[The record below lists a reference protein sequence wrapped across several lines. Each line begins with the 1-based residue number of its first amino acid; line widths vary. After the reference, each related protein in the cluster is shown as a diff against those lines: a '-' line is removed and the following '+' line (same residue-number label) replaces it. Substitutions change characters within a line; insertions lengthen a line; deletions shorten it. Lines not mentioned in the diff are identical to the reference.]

1 VVGSKRLDISKPVLL
16 TSVGVGLAT
25 GLYGISFGALSSA
38 AGLDFWQTM
47 VLSLLMFSGGSQF
60 AFVAVV
66 SGGSPA
72 LAAAVTSA
80 WLMGIR
86 NGFYAV
92 RMGPI
97 LKLVGAKKLVAAL
110 LTIDESTAVSV
121 AQESAKEQRQGFWL
135 TGAAVF
141 GFWNSATAVGALLG
155 QAMGDPRLWGMDA
168 AAAAAFVGLI
178 WPRLRE
184 RQSLIVALLAIGL
197 AVFSAPFVPNG
208 IPVLIAGLGAIVFG
222 LFNWFGG
229 KND

>member
-1 VVGSKRLDISKPVLL
+1 MAVSKSVLA

-66 SGGSPA
+66 SGGSAA

-110 LTIDESTAVSV
+110 VTIDESTAVSV
-121 AQESAKEQRQGFWL
+121 AQDSPKEQRQGFWL
-135 TGAAVF
+135 TGAAVYL
-141 GFWNSATAVGALLG
+141 FWNSATALGAVLG
-155 QAMGDPRLWGMDA
+155 QGMGDPKTWGMDA

-178 WPRLRE
+178 WPRLKE
-184 RQSLIVALLAIGL
+184 RQSLVVALIAVGL
-197 AVFSAPFVPNG
+197 AVVSAPFVPAG
-208 IPVLIAGLGAIVFG
+208 IPVLIAGAGAVIVGIFD
-222 LFNWFGG
+222 WFGG
-229 KND
+229 KK

>member
-1 VVGSKRLDISKPVLL
+1 MAVSKSVLA

-66 SGGSPA
+66 SGGSAA

-92 RMGPI
+92 RMGSI
-97 LKLVGAKKLVAAL
+97 LKVVGAKKLVAAL
-110 LTIDESTAVSV
+110 VTIDESTAVSV
-121 AQESAKEQRQGFWL
+121 AQDSPKEQRQGFWL
-135 TGAAVF
+135 TGAAVYL
-141 GFWNSATAVGALLG
+141 FWNSATALGAVLG
-155 QAMGDPRLWGMDA
+155 QAMGDPKTWGMDA

-178 WPRLRE
+178 WPRLKE
-184 RQSLIVALLAIGL
+184 RQSLVVALIAVGL
-197 AVFSAPFVPNG
+197 AVVSAPFVPAG
-208 IPVLIAGLGAIVFG
+208 IPVLIAGAGAVIVGIFD
-222 LFNWFGG
+222 WFGG
-229 KND
+229 KK

>member
-1 VVGSKRLDISKPVLL
+1 MAVSKSVLA

-25 GLYGISFGALSSA
+25 GLYGISFGALASA

-66 SGGSPA
+66 SGGSA
-72 LAAAVTSA
+72 AFAAAVTSA

-110 LTIDESTAVSV
+110 VTIDESTAVSV
-121 AQESAKEQRQGFWL
+121 AQDSPKEQRQGFWL
-135 TGAAVF
+135 TGAAVYL
-141 GFWNSATAVGALLG
+141 FWNSATALGAVLG
-155 QAMGDPRLWGMDA
+155 QAMGDPKTWGMDA

-178 WPRLRE
+178 WPRLKE
-184 RQSLIVALLAIGL
+184 RQSLVVALIAVGL
-197 AVFSAPFVPNG
+197 AVVSAPFVPAG
-208 IPVLIAGLGAIVFG
+208 IPVLIAGAGAVIVGIFD
-222 LFNWFGG
+222 WFGG
-229 KND
+229 KK

>member
-1 VVGSKRLDISKPVLL
+1 MVANKSVLM
-16 TSVGVGLAT
+16 TSLGVGFAT

-66 SGGSPA
+66 SGGSSA

-97 LKLVGAKKLVAAL
+97 LKLIGAKKLVGAL
-110 LTIDESTAVSV
+110 VTIDESTAVGIAQDSV
-121 AQESAKEQRQGFWL
+121 KDQRQGFWL
-135 TGAAVF
+135 TGAAVYL
-141 GFWNSATAVGALLG
+141 FWNAATAIGAILG
-155 QAMGDPRLWGMDA
+155 QAIGDPRTWGMDA

-178 WPRLRE
+178 WPRLKE
-184 RQSLIVALLAIGL
+184 RQSLVVALIAIGL
-197 AVFSAPFVPNG
+197 AAISAPFVPAG
-208 IPVLIAGLGAIVFG
+208 IPVLIAGAGAILVGTFD
-222 LFNWFGG
+222 WFGG
-229 KND
+229 KK